1 MTTNKRKT
9 PVPQSASQTPQ
20 DHNQRIRDV
29 ARRRLDELFTEASQG
44 RFHGRIAI
52 EVTFE
57 GGRAGI
63 VYRKIDGRDK

>member
-1 MTTNKRKT
+1 MNKKR
-9 PVPQSASQTPQ
+9 QSASQAPVAAPQ

-29 ARRRLDELFTEASQG
+29 ARRRLDELFTEASHG

-57 GGRAGI
+57 DGRAGI